1 MFFKK
6 ESLVEKFKD
15 PAFAAR
21 FGEYLG
27 TYISS
32 SEQLRADLCKD
43 DYGLKAHV
51 YFLNGLRYDDITDP
65 WFVELNEIAR
75 QHGFK
80 GIFRINY
87 VDDY

>member
-6 ESLVEKFKD
+6 ESLVEKFKN

-21 FGEYLG
+21 FGVYLG

-32 SEQLRADLCKD
+32 SEQVRADFCKD
-43 DYGLKAHV
+43 KYGLKAHV

-65 WFVELNEIAR
+65 WFIELNEIAQ

-87 VDDY
+87 GNDY

>member
-6 ESLVEKFKD
+6 GNLVEKFKD
-15 PAFAAR
+15 SEFAAR

-32 SEQLRADLCKD
+32 SEQVRADLCKQD
-43 DYGLKAHV
+43 TGLTAHV
-51 YFLNGLRYDDITDP
+51 YFLNGLHYDDVTDP
-65 WFVELNEIAR
+65 WFVELNQIAR

-80 GIFRINY
+80 RIFRINY
-87 VDDY
+87 VNDY